1 MLSTNEKIALL
12 RAAMKAAGANACL
25 IPSSDPHISE
35 YLPAHWSARRYFSG
49 FTGSVG
55 NLVVTE
61 TASALWVDGRYFVQ
75 AAHQLEGSEIVLQK
89 MGVEGVPTL
98 LEYLTAALGE
108 GQVLAVDGMVTATS
122 TMKELQAAL
131 AKKGASVKSVDLV
144 EGNWPDRPAVPAS
157 EAFLLDEVYAG
168 RSTADKL
175 ADLRAELAKQEAG
188 AMVVCRLD
196 SVAWLLNLRANDLD
210 NTPFAL
216 AYCFV
221 TPDDAILFINTARL
235 PAEAVEALSRQGV
248 RVTDYDHLLGA
259 LTGYHHD
266 QTVLVDEAGTNWAVY
281 SALKG
286 NPVFTLKAGEDP
298 IQALKAVKNPV
309 EIENL
314 KKVHVKDGVAMVKFQ
329 MWLEEKMAAGEAV
342 TEVDVDEKLMA
353 LRGEQALNIG
363 VSFDTIAAYGANAAM
378 MHYHATPGNCTT
390 LAPKGFLLVDCG
402 GQYLDGT
409 TDITRTYTLGELTDN
424 ERTYYTYVLKSHI
437 DMAKLQFLNTC
448 TGGNLDVIARA
459 PVWAHGI
466 DYRCGTGHGVGFVG
480 GVHEG
485 PQNLRI
491 TNHTVFKPGMIVTD
505 EPGIYE
511 EGEVGIRI
519 ENELLCCARVKN
531 QYGQF
536 LGFEPITYCPI
547 DLTPVRP
554 ELLDADEKEW
564 LNAFHQ
570 MVREKLTPHLSAAE
584 AAWLAEKTK
593 PLA

>member
-1 MLSTNEKIALL
+1 MLSTNEKTALL

-98 LEYLTAALGE
+98 LEYLTDALGE

-235 PAEAVEALSRQGV
+235 PAESVEALGRQGV

-409 TDITRTYTLGELTDN
+409 TDITRTYTCLL
-424 ERTYYTYVLKSHI
+424 YTS
-437 DMAKLQFLNTC
+437 
-448 TGGNLDVIARA
+448 
-459 PVWAHGI
+459 
-466 DYRCGTGHGVGFVG
+466 RCV
-480 GVHEG
+480 
-485 PQNLRI
+485 
-491 TNHTVFKPGMIVTD
+491 
-505 EPGIYE
+505 
-511 EGEVGIRI
+511 
-519 ENELLCCARVKN
+519 
-531 QYGQF
+531 
-536 LGFEPITYCPI
+536 
-547 DLTPVRP
+547 
-554 ELLDADEKEW
+554 
-564 LNAFHQ
+564 
-570 MVREKLTPHLSAAE
+570 
-584 AAWLAEKTK
+584 
-593 PLA
+593 

>member
-235 PAEAVEALSRQGV
+235 PAEAVEALGRQGV